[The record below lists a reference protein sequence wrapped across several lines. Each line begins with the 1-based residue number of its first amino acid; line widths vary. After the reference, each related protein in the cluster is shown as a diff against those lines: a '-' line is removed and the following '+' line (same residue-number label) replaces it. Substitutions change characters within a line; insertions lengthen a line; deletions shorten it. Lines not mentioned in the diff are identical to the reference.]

1 MLANIDVNGDGE
13 VDLWE
18 LCRFLVARHDQILGE
33 LDDAWALEQAFNL
46 LEADADGTVSVEELR
61 RIMCM
66 QDGAGLHGVG
76 EGLFNQLLAELGV
89 GAGEHDSPH
98 SQLAGDGHAADG
110 TGAAIDESGT
120 GAVGDAASSSSSP
133 AVRGK
138 GSAGMR
144 VPLEALRRHPAFAPK
159 PPPLADR
166 SHL

>member
-46 LEADADGTVSVEELR
+46 LAVDADGSVSVEELR

-66 QDGAGLHGVG
+66 QDGAGLQGVS
-76 EGLFNQLLAELGV
+76 EGSFNALLAELGV
-89 GAGEHDSPH
+89 VAGAHGSPH
-98 SQLAGDGHAADG
+98 AQPAGDGLAADG

-120 GAVGDAASSSSSP
+120 GAVGDTAGSSTSP

-144 VPLEALRRHPAFAPK
+144 VSLEALRRHPAFAPK
-159 PPPLADR
+159 PPALADR